1 MNKSREGRMPVALTK
16 VQAKFATWRE
26 QKQGRERIPEALWQA
41 AVRVARKHGVNQ
53 VSSVLGLDYSH
64 LKRRTCKKTK
74 ASPISE
80 PVFVEMPGVMTEH
93 DSTCVVELEKEN
105 GTRMRICVRDSATV
119 DWARMKEA
127 FLGA

>member
-1 MNKSREGRMPVALTK
+1 MNKSREGRMPVALSRVQTK
-16 VQAKFATWRE
+16 FKSWRE

-64 LKRRTCKKTK
+64 LKRRTSQK
-74 ASPISE
+74 AKVSPASE
-80 PVFVEMPGVMTEH
+80 PVFVEMQGVQ
-93 DSTCVVELEKEN
+93 DQRDPTCIVELEKEN